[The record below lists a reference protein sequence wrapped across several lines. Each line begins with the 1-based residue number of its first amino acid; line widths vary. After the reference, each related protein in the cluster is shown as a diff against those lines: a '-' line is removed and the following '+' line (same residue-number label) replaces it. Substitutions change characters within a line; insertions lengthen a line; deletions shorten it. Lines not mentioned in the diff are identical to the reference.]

1 MLIPVPVLQNK
12 PNLLQLPLDFVEPIM
27 SSQMH
32 DWEYIAVIEN
42 TMKSVEDTSEKAPP
56 SAAASIFTEALWYT
70 SQKDLKKFKQRLD
83 KGLSGPLE
91 FAGLYAGIAAK
102 YAYFCTLGKH
112 EDVLNHFGTQS
123 WEAVHTELL
132 VSGQARDAESLS
144 EGLAY
149 AENAWDIMQE
159 EPKLLTYGARG

>member
-1 MLIPVPVLQNK
+1 MT
-12 PNLLQLPLDFVEPIM
+12 
-27 SSQMH
+27 SQMH

-56 SAAASIFTEALWYT
+56 SAAASIFTEALLYT
-70 SQKDLKKFKQRLD
+70 SASDLQKFKQRLD
-83 KGLSGPLE
+83 QGLNGPLE

-112 EDVLNHFGTQS
+112 EDILNHFGTQS
-123 WEAVHTELL
+123 WEAMHTESL
-132 VSGQARDAESLS
+132 VSGQPSDAESLS
-144 EGLAY
+144 EGLEY
-149 AENAWDIMQE
+149 AEKAWAIMQE